1 MILVITLFEFVPL
14 WVLFVAVGLVG
25 AAGRL
30 ALQIYRDDLWPEK
43 LPRPLA
49 LLFLGGFGGGV
60 AYLLGES
67 YLTAVALGFMASDV
81 IENLLAGIA
90 PK

>member
-1 MILVITLFEFVPL
+1 MRMMTLVS
-14 WVLFVAVGLVG
+14 VAVWVPWVALGLVG

-30 ALQIYRDDLWPEK
+30 ALQIYRDGVFPDA

-49 LLFLGGFGGGV
+49 LLFLGCFGGGV

-67 YLTAVALGFMASDV
+67 HLAAVALGFMASDV
-81 IENLLAGIA
+81 IENLLAGLS
-90 PK
+90 PQ